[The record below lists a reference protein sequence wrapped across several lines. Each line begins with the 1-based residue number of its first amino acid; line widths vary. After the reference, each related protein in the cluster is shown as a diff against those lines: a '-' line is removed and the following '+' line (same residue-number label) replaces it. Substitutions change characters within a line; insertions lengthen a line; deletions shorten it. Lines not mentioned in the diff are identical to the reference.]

1 MWIRKGSCIEAPDSR
16 TVKRV
21 LHARMLAC
29 VGSVV
34 GLVLLVG
41 LALRAD
47 FAALGQLWSLAG
59 RSLLW
64 LVPYRGFYFLC
75 FALGWR
81 LLLKPYSQA
90 DDLSLGYLWWVS
102 SVREA
107 VDRLLP
113 VASVGGGIVGVRLL
127 AWRDVSRVQASA
139 SVVVEVILTLS
150 ASYLFA
156 ALGVILMVKLAGIS
170 PAQRPTL
177 TALAMTLPIPITC
190 FLLLRHGH
198 WFGRLERLL
207 GSMIGFDCG
216 ADRGAALDIELRRA
230 LSRGSA
236 LLQAGALQFAAMV
249 SSSFEIWL
257 VLRLFGHPVDA
268 VTAFILESATQA
280 VRHLAFFIPGGLGA
294 QEAALV
300 LFGGLF
306 GIDADTALAVS
317 LAKRLR
323 EVLCGV
329 PSLISWQWLEARRMR
344 QVARIP
350 F

>member
-1 MWIRKGSCIEAPDSR
+1 
-16 TVKRV
+16 
-21 LHARMLAC
+21 MLAY

-34 GLVLLVG
+34 GVALLVG

-47 FAALGQLWSLAG
+47 FSALSRLWRSAG
-59 RSLLW
+59 CSLLW

-81 LLLKPYSQA
+81 LLLKPYPRA
-90 DDLSLGYLWWVS
+90 DGLRLGYLWWVC

-113 VASVGGGIVGVRLL
+113 VASMGGGIVGVRLL
-127 AWRDVSRVQASA
+127 AWREVSRIQVSA
-139 SVVVEVILTLS
+139 SVIVEVVLTLS

-156 ALGVILMVKLAGIS
+156 ALGVILMVKLTGIS

-190 FLLLRHGH
+190 FLLLRHGR

-207 GSMIGFDCG
+207 SSMIGVDG
-216 ADRGAALDIELRRA
+216 SVDRGAALDLELRSA

-236 LLQAGALQFAAMV
+236 LLQAAVLQLAAMV
-249 SSSFEIWL
+249 SGSFEIWL

-268 VTAFILESATQA
+268 ATAFVLESATQA
-280 VRHLAFFIPGGLGA
+280 VRHVAFFIPGGLGA

-350 F
+350 L

>member
-1 MWIRKGSCIEAPDSR
+1 
-16 TVKRV
+16 
-21 LHARMLAC
+21 LHARTLAY

-34 GLVLLVG
+34 GLALLVG
-41 LALRAD
+41 LALRTD
-47 FAALGQLWSLAG
+47 FSALSQVWRLAG
-59 RSLLW
+59 WSLLW

-81 LLLKPYSQA
+81 LLLKPYPGA
-90 DDLSLGYLWWVS
+90 DGLSLGYLWWVG

-127 AWRDVSRVQASA
+127 AWRKLARIQASA

-156 ALGVILMVKLAGIS
+156 ALGVVFLVKITGIS
-170 PAQRPTL
+170 SAQRPTL
-177 TALAMTLPIPITC
+177 TALAMTLPIPVAC
-190 FLLLRHGH
+190 FLLLRHGR

-207 GSMIGFDCG
+207 SSMIGFDG
-216 ADRGAALDIELRRA
+216 SADRGAALDLELRSA

-236 LLQAGALQFAAMV
+236 LLQAGLLQFAAMV
-249 SSSFEIWL
+249 SGSFEIWL

-268 VTAFILESATQA
+268 VTAFVLEGATQA

-294 QEAALV
+294 QEAGLV

-306 GIDADTALAVS
+306 GIDPDTALAVS
-317 LAKRLR
+317 LAKRMR
-323 EVLCGV
+323 EVLCGL
-329 PSLISWQWLEARRMR
+329 PSLISWQWLEVRHMRRSSDAASMR
-344 QVARIP
+344 AA
-350 F
+350 